1 MNWVVF
7 GLFAWLMLGLESGFR
22 QALQI
27 GDLNI
32 APSFVIILLVFVAL
46 WARPIHALWAGL
58 LLGAALDMLNLV
70 TTKSGEET
78 AILGPWALGGL
89 VAAYTVLNFRVMMF
103 RRNPLTMAFLCAVAG
118 GIASIIAMAIL
129 ALRAFYDPIV
139 ILSASRELGQ
149 RLGSAVYTGV
159 ISIAIGPVLQFVG
172 PWMGFRRP
180 ISMAPSR
187 R

>member
-7 GLFAWLMLGLESGFR
+7 GLLAWLFLGLEAGFR

-27 GDLNI
+27 GHLDI
-32 APSFVIILLVFVAL
+32 APSFVMILLVFVSL
-46 WARPIHALWAGL
+46 WARPIHALWAGI
-58 LLGAALDMLNLV
+58 LLGAGLDLLNLV
-70 TTKSGEET
+70 TTTGGEDT
-78 AILGPWALGGL
+78 AILGPWALAGL

-103 RRNPLTMAFLCAVAG
+103 RRNPLTIAFLCAVAG
-118 GIASIIAMAIL
+118 GISGVVVMAIL

-139 ILSASRELGQ
+139 IHSASRELGE

-159 ISIAIGPVLQFVG
+159 ISIVVGPMLQFVG
-172 PWMGFRRP
+172 PWLGFRRP
-180 ISMAPSR
+180 VSMAPMR